1 MPFMKSSSTRR
12 SLIAL
17 ARRILHSY
25 FASSSLDL
33 LLTYL
38 APDVLW
44 LGAGREMSAEG
55 RQRVGD
61 IFRAS
66 ANRLIPC
73 VMSQETY
80 RAKKW
85 ADDLWLVEGSCQ
97 LKTDPS
103 YKIYLQEYQ
112 RCTFVFRRSQ
122 EEADESEKL
131 PWEIV
136 YIHNS
141 IAYRELQ
148 PHEMFAWTE
157 GLRNYKRLHQPD
169 ISLLTLTD
177 KAKMLYLF
185 RSVYEALPEGLQEV
199 LLMLAQM
206 PDFTAQ
212 EAGFFCHQASESE
225 RLLSAWEKNPF
236 LAFHYDAGKYTFHP
250 GFASFLQKEF
260 RKHAYPWQQ
269 TMWCRICDGY
279 LQGGDYKAAFAF
291 AVRAKDSGRILL
303 AVEGGGLAILYFQ
316 PVEALLDIFLQDTDR
331 SWMVH
336 TGACLRLLL
345 FINLTSGPRRAAV
358 DRRRYLDI
366 VAGHTAFSAAAQAA
380 LYVLEGLDHIPVV
393 QKMLPYFQ
401 KARSLC
407 QQTGARLPY
416 DYMKGVTQGVFGQLV
431 VYWQRPGALSREIQ
445 GLRQLYECCG
455 QIIEGCDAALWK
467 DAIIAEEQYLL
478 GHISV
483 AKALMKPFLQGP
495 LDQEDGQQRAI
506 IALFL
511 LPRIALFEKNM
522 DDFAE
527 CQRVC
532 RRLLDIVTDDLL
544 LTDLKITSAF
554 VSCLLEEPSEKQSEI
569 HEQLELLNRHPS
581 LYDTFMS
588 LRHRI
593 LLTMHKYQQLQ
604 LILDPQTLE
613 GDSPVAT
620 MRKLYDSIL
629 LAIVEEQLG
638 KMDKAKVFLKKALA
652 LAEPD
657 QVVMPFAEHALF
669 FPQCLAW
676 AGKQAEHADF
686 MAKVDAFS
694 LEQIPV
700 VQPVEEALTTRERF
714 IIKMVS
720 QGKTNQE
727 IAEALHIAEI
737 TVKKRLSQLYHRFGV
752 TNRTGL
758 THTFKGKV

>member
-1 MPFMKSSSTRR
+1 MKTSSTRR

-33 LLTYL
+33 LLAYL
-38 APDVLW
+38 APDVVW

-80 RAKKW
+80 RAK
-85 ADDLWLVEGSCQ
+85 ALTEDLWLVEGSCQ
-97 LKTDPS
+97 LRTDPS
-103 YKIYLQEYQ
+103 YKVYLQEYQ
-112 RCTFVFRRSQ
+112 RCTFIFCRCQ
-122 EEADESEKL
+122 EDAEETEKS

-148 PHEMFAWTE
+148 SHEMFAWTE

-177 KAKMLYLF
+177 KAKMIYLF
-185 RSVYEALPEGLQEV
+185 RSVYEALSEELQEV

-206 PDFTAQ
+206 PDFTAG
-212 EAGFFCHQASESE
+212 EAGAFCHQASDSE
-225 RLLSAWEKNPF
+225 RLLSTWEKNPF

-260 RKHAYPWQQ
+260 RKHSYPWQQ
-269 TMWCRICDGY
+269 AMWCRICDGY
-279 LQGGDYKAAFAF
+279 LQEGAYKEAFSF
-291 AVRAKDSGRILL
+291 AVRAKDSSRILQ
-303 AVEGGGLAILYFQ
+303 AVAGGGLAVLYFQ
-316 PVEALLDIFLQDTDR
+316 PVETLLDIFLQEPDH
-331 SWMVH
+331 SWMVY

-345 FINLTSGPRRAAV
+345 FINLTAGPRKAAV

-366 VAGHTAFSAAAQAA
+366 VADHTAFSASVQAA
-380 LYVLEGLDHIPVV
+380 LYVLEGLDHLPVV
-393 QKMLPYFQ
+393 QAMLPYFQ

-407 QQTGARLPY
+407 QQTGVRLPY

-431 VYWQRPGALSREIQ
+431 AYSQRPGELSQEIQ
-445 GLRQLYECCG
+445 CLRQLYDCCG

-467 DAIIAEEQYLL
+467 D
-478 GHISV
+478 
-483 AKALMKPFLQGP
+483 
-495 LDQEDGQQRAI
+495 AI

-593 LLTMHKYQQLQ
+593 LLTMRKYQQLQ

-613 GDSPVAT
+613 GDSLVAT

-638 KMDKAKVFLKKALA
+638 KMDKAKVFFAKALA
-652 LAEPD
+652 MAEPD

-669 FPQCLAW
+669 CPQCLEW
-676 AGKQAEHADF
+676 ARQKQEYADF

-694 LEQIPV
+694 LEQVPV
-700 VQPVEEALTTRERF
+700 IKPVEDALTPREQF
-714 IIKMVS
+714 IINMVS

-727 IAEALHIAEI
+727 IAKALNIAEI

-758 THTFKGKV
+758 IHKFRGKA